1 MKGRERVIDWG
12 ELLLPGAILLLVA
25 IAIVPA
31 YRRATGSIL
40 LSGALAT
47 AAFAAFWLLFG
58 GVAELFRTIPGVAVL
73 FYCGILL
80 TFTAWILS
88 INAAAQMRRWSW
100 VALLLIA
107 GYLTLAAVFASFSLQ
122 NCFTVPDGEFTCS
135 TSDPLMQA
143 LITLGYLVSPM
154 AALAYGIYGGRAPW
168 RRVRTL
174 PDGLVASS
182 LSEESPAVTPVVDE
196 ADEAAK
202 VAGKQ
207 GEARSEQFCEPLP
220 C

>member
-1 MKGRERVIDWG
+1 MTGASCCYQEQFCCW
-12 ELLLPGAILLLVA
+12 LPLRLSLP
-25 IAIVPA
+25 IAA
-31 YRRATGSIL
+31 HWLDSAQWSARDGSLRR
-40 LSGALAT
+40 
-47 AAFAAFWLLFG
+47 FWLLFG

-88 INAAAQMRRWSW
+88 INAAAQMRRWPW

-135 TSDPLMQA
+135 TSDPLRQA

-154 AALAYGIYGGRAPW
+154 AALAYGIYGGRASRAYASQW
-168 RRVRTL
+168 AGDLVAER
-174 PDGLVASS
+174 GVASS
-182 LSEESPAVTPVVDE
+182 HSC
-196 ADEAAK
+196 
-202 VAGKQ
+202 G
-207 GEARSEQFCEPLP
+207 G
-220 C
+220 